1 MVLGSYRLIAH
12 AKKERFMRRT
22 IVRLLTVLLLSVGC
36 AGAAVAAETAGAS
49 DAANFVSLTR
59 ALEADPMRDTTKEI
73 RSWLMEWLTESPAIS
88 VKVCVVMDFL
98 QGSSESDGALLMT
111 QSLFGNAAFQI
122 EHPGNQSDQLAL
134 QLAGIESM
142 LKAYS
147 SLRRTDPDK
156 HYKQMDTL
164 MSLRKSD
171 KLRQHLAPLVE
182 QKCQASGGA

>member
-1 MVLGSYRLIAH
+1 MN
-12 AKKERFMRRT
+12 RT
-22 IVRLLTVLLLSVGC
+22 IARLVSILVFTAGC
-36 AGAAVAAETAGAS
+36 ADGAVAAETPAVS

-73 RSWLMEWLTESPAIS
+73 RSWLIDWLTESPTVS

-122 EHPGNQSDQLAL
+122 EHPGNQSDQLAQ

-147 SLRRTDPDK
+147 SLRRASPGK
-156 HYKQMDTL
+156 HYQQLDTL
-164 MSLRKSD
+164 MALQKSGEL
-171 KLRQHLAPLVE
+171 KPHLAPLVE
-182 QKCQASGGA
+182 QKCQAKGGASRQRPAQ